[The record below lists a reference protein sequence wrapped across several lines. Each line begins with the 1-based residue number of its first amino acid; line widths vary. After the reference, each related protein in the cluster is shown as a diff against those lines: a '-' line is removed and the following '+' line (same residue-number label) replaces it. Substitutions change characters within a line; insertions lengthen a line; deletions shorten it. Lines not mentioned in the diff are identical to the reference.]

1 MKLPEATYL
10 CENLPRKGNAVR
22 FTADDQLSSWNSEE
36 ALAITDP
43 SVTADA
49 ILIHEVSNYHSSH
62 NTVNT
67 SELGAS
73 CFKKIRMQVFWHTF
87 SFPNINFF

>member
-1 MKLPEATYL
+1 MIQQGMTMPLTKESRMINQKKGKLLQRKVKLPEATYL
-10 CENLPRKGNAVR
+10 CETIPRKGNAVR

-49 ILIHEVSNYHSSH
+49 ILIHEVSNF
-62 NTVNT
+62 TIVLT
-67 SELGAS
+67 TL
-73 CFKKIRMQVFWHTF
+73 
-87 SFPNINFF
+87 